1 MATAATA
8 RDEGGHAVRNWI
20 LAGLGAAAI
29 LGLITFGIVYGAE
42 KNSSGSTS
50 GGNEPLGAA
59 AEQVEAHAT
68 DVRDHGERM
77 IAIGQAEG
85 QDLWI
90 EQGTNLLAEAR
101 RLDAVGAQIRAIQ
114 NDRGIL
120 RGGSG
125 IDIYRLRADGNAIR
139 EAGQT
144 LVDRA
149 STFAIT
155 ADEMITKAQEL
166 GSPEL
171 ADGAELMKESAD
183 QMASDGRMVISAAQ
197 PLLDE
202 ADQLER
208 SLGH

>member
-1 MATAATA
+1 MATAAAT
-8 RDEGGHAVRNWI
+8 RDEREHTLRNWI
-20 LAGLGAAAI
+20 LAGLGATAI
-29 LGLITFGIVYGAE
+29 LGLITFGVIYGAE

-50 GGNEPLGAA
+50 GGNEPLGATA
-59 AEQVEAHAT
+59 DQVEAHAT
-68 DVRDHGERM
+68 EVRAHGEQM
-77 IAIGQAEG
+77 IEIGQAEG

-101 RLDAVGAQIRAIQ
+101 RLDAVAAQIWAIQ

-120 RGGSG
+120 RGGDG
-125 IDIYRLRADGNAIR
+125 IDIYRLRADGNALR

-149 STFAIT
+149 STFAMT
-155 ADEMITKAQEL
+155 ADEMITKAQEI

-171 ADGAELMKESAD
+171 ADGAELMKESAG
-183 QMASDGRMVISAAQ
+183 QMSSDGRRVISAAQ
-197 PLLDE
+197 PLINE